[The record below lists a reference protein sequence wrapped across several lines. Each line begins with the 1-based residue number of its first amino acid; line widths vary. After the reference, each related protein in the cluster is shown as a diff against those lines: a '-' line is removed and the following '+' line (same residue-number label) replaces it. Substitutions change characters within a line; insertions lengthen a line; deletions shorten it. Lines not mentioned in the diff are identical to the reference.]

1 MLPFYPNVLLAA
13 IIMTLVTA
21 CTSAPPTTF
30 YILEA
35 QSSAPAQVSVEAK
48 KPVIGVGPVTIPALL
63 ERRQII
69 TRSDLNT
76 VNIAE
81 FHQWAAPLR
90 ETITQVLT
98 QNLADLQTQQVIRAY
113 PWSAYGPVDYRVNID
128 IDRFDTQ
135 PGQWVNL
142 DARWAIMDEKTHS
155 IITNQQTHI
164 KKPLADTSYPATV
177 KALSGALS
185 ELSQAL
191 SLALDQLK

>member
-1 MLPFYPNVLLAA
+1 MLPFYPNILLAA
-13 IIMTLVTA
+13 IIMTLATA

-30 YILEA
+30 YVLET
-35 QSSAPAQVSVEAK
+35 QSAAPVQVANETK
-48 KPVIGVGPVTIPALL
+48 KTVIGIGPVTIPALL

-69 TRSDLNT
+69 TRTDLNT

-98 QNLADLQTQQVIRAY
+98 QNLASLQSQQIIRAY
-113 PWSAYGPVDYRVNID
+113 PWSAYGPVNYRVNID

-135 PGQWVNL
+135 PGQSVNL
-142 DARWAIMDEKTHS
+142 EARWAIMDEKTHS
-155 IITNQQTHI
+155 IVTNQQTHI

-177 KALSGALS
+177 RALSSALA

-191 SLALDQLK
+191 SVALNQLK